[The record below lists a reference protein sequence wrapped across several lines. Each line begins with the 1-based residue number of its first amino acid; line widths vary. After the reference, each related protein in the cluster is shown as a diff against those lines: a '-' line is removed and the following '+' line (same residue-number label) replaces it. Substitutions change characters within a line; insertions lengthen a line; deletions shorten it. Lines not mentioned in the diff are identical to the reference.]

1 MIKGL
6 DNWIT
11 ECRIENPGIDPQIIV
26 EASHGTLFV
35 RLGNFNTRQARGLA
49 SLIAA
54 TCDAAEGVLPLAGS
68 LTGDRAELLEA
79 AISARMALAAAS
91 DRDKAFLQD
100 YHRLDAAI
108 NAVKGGAA

>member
-1 MIKGL
+1 MERVFTDK
-6 DNWIT
+6 
-11 ECRIENPGIDPQIIV
+11 IV
-26 EASHGTLFV
+26 TAKKHY
-35 RLGNFNTRQARGLA
+35 R
-49 SLIAA
+49 
-54 TCDAAEGVLPLAGS
+54 CDAAEGVLPLAGCV
-68 LTGDRAELLEA
+68 TGNRAELLEA